1 VVDACAQVEMLTGVL
16 IQGGLLLLVCGCS
29 FAASRRSPVLARPLR
44 IAIFVFVIGV
54 LAAIGGQ
61 VYRGDWAAVPQM
73 FRRAAIGSAGW
84 AAIIGVA
91 AGLVQW
97 MSARWRR

>member
-1 VVDACAQVEMLTGVL
+1 MLTGVL
-16 IQGGLLLLVCGCS
+16 IQGGLLLLVCGCY
-29 FAASRRSPVLARPLR
+29 FAASRRSPVLARPLS

-61 VYRGDWAAVPQM
+61 VYRGDWAGIPEM
-73 FRRAAIGSAGW
+73 FRRSAIGSAGW

-91 AGLVQW
+91 AWLVQW
-97 MSARWRR
+97 MYARRRR